1 MTPWSSTL
9 ARRSLECA
17 PMLLQP
23 VLNNLTLITLTSFV
37 GTLGPAALA
46 GSGLAGV
53 AAGGFLVLRH
63 DAGARVPRWRLEE
76 TRHEGLRVTRSRH
89 LALRRRRCMLRT

>member
-53 AAGGFLVLRH
+53 AAGGFLVYGMTLALAFR
-63 DAGARVPRWRLEE
+63 AGAWKR
-76 TRHEGLRVTRSRH
+76 RVTKVS
-89 LALRRRRCMLRT
+89 A

>member
-63 DAGARVPRWRLEE
+63 DAG
-76 TRHEGLRVTRSRH
+76 GSRSA
-89 LALRRRRCMLRT
+89 LALGRDASRRSPRNVDHDIWRYGGGAVC